1 MPSAALFQKGFGLGE
16 GQHLGPF
23 LIRSAS
29 VQHVTKEEFELYE
42 FPIKLELEWDS
53 AKEKQP
59 PSAAS
64 ILSETLE
71 REVAEPRIIPSEY
84 GSPYECKFGKWRVK
98 ARTTQTSGSAAG
110 ETGVFTVISKGTGV
124 RRRDIPTQAQE
135 QRQKESKQDLPG
147 IKEVQKALPGQR
159 VIRSHFG
166 TGSCSRCKQ
175 SIAVGEMIASE
186 QAGKRGWMH
195 IACSGFKRAAQTDS
209 PAAEPARKQRRRSGT
224 NAATAKPSPSGS
236 PVSSASQLHLQQ
248 QPNLQPHHEEEPARI
263 STQKTPGKR
272 GLAQPTE
279 EVRRSKRQRGISAV

>member
-1 MPSAALFQKGFGLGE
+1 MPSAALFQKGFGLEE

-29 VQHVTKEEFELYE
+29 VQHVTKKEFELYE

-59 PSAAS
+59 PSAES
-64 ILSETLE
+64 ILKETLE
-71 REVAEPRIIPSEY
+71 RDVTEPRIIPSEY

-98 ARTTQTSGSAAG
+98 SNTAETSGSVAREKA
-110 ETGVFTVISKGTGV
+110 VFSVVSKGTGV

-135 QRQKESKQDLPG
+135 QRQREAKQNLPSLT
-147 IKEVQKALPGQR
+147 EVQKALPGQR

-175 SIAVGEMIASE
+175 SIVVGEIIVSE
-186 QAGKRGWMH
+186 PAGQRGWMH
-195 IACSGFKRAAQTDS
+195 VACSDFKRAAQDDR
-209 PAAEPARKQRRRSGT
+209 AVAEPARKQRRRSAKDT
-224 NAATAKPSPSGS
+224 ATAKASPSGS
-236 PVSSASQLHLQQ
+236 PVASASQLHLQQ
-248 QPNLQPHHEEEPARI
+248 QPNLRPHHEEEPARI

-272 GLAQPTE
+272 SLAQPE
-279 EVRRSKRQRGISAV
+279 EPRRSKRARGIAPS